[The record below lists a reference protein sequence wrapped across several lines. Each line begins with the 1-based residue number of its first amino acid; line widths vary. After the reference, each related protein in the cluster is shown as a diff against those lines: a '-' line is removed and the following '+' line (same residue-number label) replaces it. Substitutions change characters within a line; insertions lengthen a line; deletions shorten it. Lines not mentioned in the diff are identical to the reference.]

1 MIGQIFD
8 IADFCTQDGPGI
20 RSVIFFKGCPLSC
33 SWCSNP
39 ESQSFY
45 AEPLY
50 HAELCIKCRKC
61 AEVCPFKAITYDK
74 GYWIERSLCQK
85 CLEHP
90 CIEACPEDALQLAGK
105 TITLDQVLKR
115 ILPQRP
121 FYQNS
126 GGGITFSG
134 GEPLAQAEFAF
145 SLAERIKEE
154 GLNLGLETCGYFSKD
169 LDFKQFELF
178 DFVYF
183 DLKHFD
189 PALHESYTGKSNQL
203 ILNNLKS
210 LCRALNPE
218 FITLSLPIIPGVND
232 EEPFFAWVIQTAKGL
247 GIGKTRLLPYHEY
260 GRAKYLCLG
269 REYPLPNM
277 PLIEDSQ
284 YHHFAALLKA
294 GGLACEIVGLSS
306 EEG

>member
-1 MIGQIFD
+1 MTGQIFD

-33 SWCSNP
+33 LWCSNP
-39 ESQSFY
+39 ESQNFF
-45 AEPLY
+45 AEPLH
-50 HAELCIKCRKC
+50 HAELCIKCHQC
-61 AEVCPFKAITYDK
+61 AEACPLQAISLQE
-74 GYWIERSLCQK
+74 GYRIKRNQCQK

-90 CIEACPEDALQLAGK
+90 CIEACPEEALKLVGESR
-105 TITLDQVLKR
+105 TIDEVMKR
-115 ILPQRP
+115 VLPQRS

-134 GEPLAQAEFAF
+134 GEPMAQAEFAF
-145 SLAERIKEE
+145 ALAERIKEE
-154 GLNLGLETCGYFSKD
+154 GLNLGLETCGYFSND
-169 LDFKQFELF
+169 LDLKLFRLF
-178 DFVYF
+178 DFVFF

-203 ILNNLKS
+203 ILNNLKA
-210 LCRALNPE
+210 LCKALNPE
-218 FITLSLPIIPGVND
+218 SVTLSIPMVPGVND
-232 EEPFFAWVIQTAKGL
+232 DELFFVWVIQTAKEL

-269 REYPLPNM
+269 REYPLPNI

-284 YHHFAALLKA
+284 YHYFATMIKA

-306 EEG
+306 EG